1 LANTTV
7 IAKGKNG
14 QKSSRKVIEKDK
26 PDSIIP
32 FSPNLNSTQPP
43 TLTIRCLCFLLG
55 GIHSFLLFFIF
66 LIFIII
72 ILILKEKDKLRLT
85 GK

>member
-1 LANTTV
+1 ML
-7 IAKGKNG
+7 
-14 QKSSRKVIEKDK
+14 
-26 PDSIIP
+26 SIVTDFVVQVFVAFP

-55 GIHSFLLFFIF
+55 GIHSFLLFFIL